1 MPKYEPLTDEQ
12 WARIS
17 FFIFENDRG
26 KPRTR
31 NRECFEAI
39 RYVLMTGTQWANL
52 SLVPGFPPKSTVHD
66 RFQNWVNEGF
76 FDRLLK
82 WLQPDEL
89 EDLSLYH
96 LDATVKVAKKGR
108 PDFKSAK
115 IQGKQNHRS
124 GKPARSAA

>member
-1 MPKYEPLTDEQ
+1 MPKYEPLTDVQ
-12 WARIS
+12 WERIA

-39 RYVLMTGTQWANL
+39 RYVLMTGVQWANL

-66 RFQNWVNEGF
+66 RFQNWVNDGF

-89 EDLSLYH
+89 EDLALYH

-108 PDFKSAK
+108 QRQQSRK
-115 IQGKQNHRS
+115 IQDQQNNRS